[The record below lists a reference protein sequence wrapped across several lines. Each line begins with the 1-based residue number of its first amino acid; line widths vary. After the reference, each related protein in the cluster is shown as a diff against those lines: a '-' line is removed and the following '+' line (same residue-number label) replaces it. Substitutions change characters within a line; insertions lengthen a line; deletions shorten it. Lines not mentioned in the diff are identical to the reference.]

1 MALDQFKPEIFSKMI
16 EQELEKKMVFADFC
30 NRDYEGEVK
39 AAGDSVRI
47 LELARPTIT
56 TTTDGAPI
64 TISAFEEL
72 QSASQTMQVLQ
83 QSWFAPVLH
92 DVDERQSVS
101 GILEK
106 IMTGGAIEQV
116 STELAN
122 EGVKE
127 QEVTET
133 AQVDESVS
141 TAEQEVVKPER
152 DKDRDSWF
160 AEKRREL
167 EAKEKEMAKEYE
179 AKLEAER
186 QRIAE
191 LESKTKTYEKKEKY
205 EGLRKHA
212 EEYGLDYDELVAE
225 VERQEAEEAEK
236 AKTIEEL
243 QAEKS
248 EKERLAEEKAKLEYD
263 IKTLKMSMEDR
274 EELLAL
280 DPTIKLNELSEDF
293 YKFRLDGY
301 SPTKAYKLAQTLKV
315 LS

>member
-1 MALDQFKPEIFSKMI
+1 
-16 EQELEKKMVFADFC
+16 
-30 NRDYEGEVK
+30 
-39 AAGDSVRI
+39 
-47 LELARPTIT
+47 
-56 TTTDGAPI
+56 
-64 TISAFEEL
+64 
-72 QSASQTMQVLQ
+72 
-83 QSWFAPVLH
+83 
-92 DVDERQSVS
+92 
-101 GILEK
+101 
-106 IMTGGAIEQV
+106 
-116 STELAN
+116 
-122 EGVKE
+122 
-127 QEVTET
+127 
-133 AQVDESVS
+133 
-141 TAEQEVVKPER
+141 
-152 DKDRDSWF
+152 
-160 AEKRREL
+160 
-167 EAKEKEMAKEYE
+167 MAKEYE

-236 AKTIEEL
+236 AKTKEEL

-301 SPTKAYKLAQTLKV
+301 SPTKAYKLAQTLKEEVV
-315 LS
+315 LADAPGKVNTVQTDPDSYSVEEYDSWSPEQRKSIMDNPTTFAKLLKSQRDWLKKK